1 MTENSE
7 NTRALLRHL
16 VATLAYRAA
25 KVLRDVPPSFAQF
38 SSGRDTRLPMQILQ
52 HLGDL
57 MAWGL
62 RMAQGE
68 YLWRAEGSG
77 DWNTEVRR
85 FFEGLR
91 ALDQFL
97 ASDAPL
103 PSRRD
108 AHPRSTGGRADAR
121 RSTCDV
127 ARCSRYSGPA

>member
-7 NTRALLRHL
+7 STRALLRHL

-62 RMAQGE
+62 RMAANIYG
-68 YLWRAEGSG
+68 
-77 DWNTEVRR
+77 VRR
-85 FFEGLR
+85 EAAIGIRKSGGSLKVFERSINFLLR
-91 ALDQFL
+91 TLRWAI
-97 ASDAPL
+97 P
-103 PSRRD
+103 P
-108 AHPRSTGGRADAR
+108 
-121 RSTCDV
+121 
-127 ARCSRYSGPA
+127 RCSSKVHWRTR

>member
-7 NTRALLRHL
+7 STRALLRHL

-85 FFEGLR
+85 FFEGLP

-103 PSRRD
+103 GPPAEVVIQSPLAGAAAHRRPPSVV
-108 AHPRSTGGRADAR
+108 GRA
-121 RSTCDV
+121 
-127 ARCSRYSGPA
+127 GG

>member
-38 SSGRDTRLPMQILQ
+38 SSGRNTRLPMQILQ

-91 ALDQFL
+91 GLDQFL
-97 ASDAPL
+97 GSGAPVGHPPERVL
-103 PSRRD
+103 PGPLAGGLTPGGQTAVVRR
-108 AHPRSTGGRADAR
+108 
-121 RSTCDV
+121 
-127 ARCSRYSGPA
+127 

>member
-38 SSGRDTRLPMQILQ
+38 SSGRDTRLPVQILE

-62 RMAQGE
+62 RLAQGE
-68 YLWRAEGSG
+68 YLWGAEGTG

-85 FFEGLR
+85 FFGGLR
-91 ALDQFL
+91 GLDQLL
-97 ASDAPL
+97 ACDGPL
-103 PSRRD
+103 G
-108 AHPRSTGGRADAR
+108 H
-121 RSTCDV
+121 
-127 ARCSRYSGPA
+127 

>member
-7 NTRALLRHL
+7 STRALLRHL

-91 ALDQFL
+91 ALDPFL
-97 ASDAPL
+97 SSAPSLRHPPEMLL
-103 PSRRD
+103 P
-108 AHPRSTGGRADAR
+108 
-121 RSTCDV
+121 
-127 ARCSRYSGPA
+127 GPLAER

>member
-7 NTRALLRHL
+7 STRALLRHL

-52 HLGDL
+52 HLGDR

-77 DWNTEVRR
+77 DWNTEARR
-85 FFEGLR
+85 RLEGLR
-91 ALDQFL
+91 ALDQL
-97 ASDAPL
+97 RASEAP
-103 PSRRD
+103 PGH
-108 AHPRSTGGRADAR
+108 AADR
-121 RSTCDV
+121 LIQ
-127 ARCSRYSGPA
+127 G